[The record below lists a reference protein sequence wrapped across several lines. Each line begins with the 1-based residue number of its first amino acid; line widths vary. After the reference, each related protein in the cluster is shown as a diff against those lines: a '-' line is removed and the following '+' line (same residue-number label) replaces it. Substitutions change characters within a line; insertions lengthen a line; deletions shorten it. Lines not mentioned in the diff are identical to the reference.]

1 MQRYSCHVYDFLRI
15 FHACSDFVNDKVRYG
30 LCICDSVRVHCR
42 YCSALILIAS
52 KYGSWSSSP
61 LSSIWDQCRRC
72 YWWKYFIYHLCR
84 DWDRVTQFLAPVHLF
99 RVCAGGWDSRNL
111 SKCLPCARDGNSWF
125 MKSYGIAAHCC
136 RKLFLA
142 RWLMDAFVKLNSAG
156 CGWSHGTLVCS
167 LCWLLARLASRAAR
181 TVTGEWFLHFW
192 TFHLICT
199 TYDKGGVFWN
209 GVLAIVCVVQLV
221 HMGEILLLLW
231 MVLGVCGLQ
240 VTDWPLSGC
249 LLSCRE

>member
-1 MQRYSCHVYDFLRI
+1 MTKSDMVY
-15 FHACSDFVNDKVRYG
+15 A
-30 LCICDSVRVHCR
+30 SVIQCVYIAAIVLHSFWSHQNMGPEVH
-42 YCSALILIAS
+42 
-52 KYGSWSSSP
+52 
-61 LSSIWDQCRRC
+61 
-72 YWWKYFIYHLCR
+72 HLCLVSGISVEGATGESTSSTTFVEIGTE
-84 DWDRVTQFLAPVHLF
+84 W
-99 RVCAGGWDSRNL
+99 RNFWPL
-111 SKCLPCARDGNSWF
+111 CTYLEFVLVDETLEISASVLPCARDGNSWF

-192 TFHLICT
+192 AFHLICT

-240 VTDWPLSGC
+240 VTDWPLGGC